1 MSTINL
7 LQPLLDGGLQRNN
20 FFNGRLLSAEDLR
33 TEQDAS
39 RAQQRALARASG
51 DGVAWGLDVTL
62 LASSAGAPRV
72 RVGAGLALNRV
83 GDLLQLPADAD
94 LALVPDSTVAA
105 VSAGLFAAC
114 EQPRASATLS
124 GAGAYLLVVSPVS
137 GYSGSATVAD
147 PNTTRLGRGACGA
160 RYSVEGVR
168 LRLVA
173 IDMAAT
179 ASLVPAAIDPG
190 GGKQAALRSSLQA
203 LLAAG
208 GAPARERLRNTLAH
222 ACYGSL
228 SLVNAFTD
236 PLRQA
241 QQQPVWRSWGTPD
254 ALRERG
260 DLSDCDVPLALVV
273 LDNTDLRLLDVWAV
287 RRKLVGE
294 AAVNSWRTAAGPR
307 RLAEG
312 EAAFLQFQAQL
323 EGLRAPG
330 GAAPGAAAA
339 TLAAN
344 TCFDILPAAGWLPD
358 GPGGFAWPSF
368 LGPHAP
374 PDETPVDAALLRG
387 LIERSWADDPVVLA
401 TQPRAALRVWRVP
414 GQAFVVFTRS
424 PAAELRLTLSPA
436 PSANQAV
443 STQLTPV
450 AGAVVSTQRHLAGR
464 IALAGLAPGSGAV
477 VTLQAPDFQPPAPIT
492 TDLVAGRITEL
503 TLALQPLPDGSILVA
518 AYDQAS
524 KQSIARQLQRVVAD
538 GAVSRVGDYQPAT
551 DRWLIRNLP
560 AGRYT
565 ITGTADGYNPA
576 VRAQVGPTVPNTVI
590 STELLFSHIV
600 DRLDQPP
607 LCVALAS
614 IKALK
619 LAGLRLCM
627 VLPAIAF
634 DEAYYI
640 AQQPTRLAR
649 SRAPTVRFGA
659 DYRGKT
665 GQPAQASLQV
675 IKGDD
680 VLMFSAEPWR
690 NMVLFDEGDK
700 GVRAWLLAWRD
711 WFAKVFH
718 DAAIA
723 KADPQVF
730 IDRAYRRPAANTLI
744 RETPPAYAV
753 FGRFGVPLMIRPAD
767 GVTRAPV
774 AITKALAYVPR
785 QVREGLLA
793 IGFETIDDIA
803 WAWQD
808 LIVDATGDPP
818 NDARLLINESQKQV
832 VKINDER
839 SYYEGLDKPT
849 NDKLVA
855 AGLIDDRKIA
865 ASTVDKLKDV
875 VGSEYLAS
883 RLITQAKAI
892 TGKTPVQK

>member
-1 MSTINL
+1 MSTVNL

-39 RAQQRALARASG
+39 RTQQRALARASG
-51 DGVAWGLDVTL
+51 DGVAWGLDVTP

-72 RVGAGLALNRV
+72 RVGAGLALNRL

-94 LALVPDSTVAA
+94 LTLVPDSTVAA

-124 GAGAYLLVVSPVS
+124 GAGPYLLVVAPAS

-147 PNTTRLGRGACGA
+147 PNTTSLGRGACGA

-173 IDMAAT
+173 IDPTAN

-190 GGKQAALRSSLQA
+190 GSQQAALRATLQA
-203 LLAAG
+203 LLATG
-208 GAPARERLRNTLAH
+208 GAQARERLRNLLAH

-260 DLSDCDVPLALVV
+260 ELSDCDVPLALVV
-273 LDNTDLRLLDVWAV
+273 LDSNGLRLLDVWSV
-287 RRKLVGE
+287 RRKLLGQ
-294 AAVNSWRTAAGPR
+294 AAVNAWRTAAGPR

-323 EGLRAPG
+323 EGIRAPG
-330 GAAPGAAAA
+330 GAAGATAA
-339 TLAAN
+339 TLAASS
-344 TCFDILPAAGWLPD
+344 CFDILPAAGWLPE
-358 GPGGFAWPSF
+358 GPDGFAWRSF

-374 PDETPVDAALLRG
+374 PDETPADAALLRG
-387 LIERSWADDPVVLA
+387 LIERSWVDDPVVLA

-443 STQLTPV
+443 TTQLTPIT
-450 AGAVVSTQRHLAGR
+450 GPLVSTQRHSDGR

-477 VTLQAPDFQPPAPIT
+477 VTLQAPDFQPPAPMT
-492 TDLVAGRITEL
+492 AELVAGRITEL
-503 TLALQPLPDGSILVA
+503 TVALQPLPDGSILVA

-524 KQSIARQLQRVVAD
+524 KQSIGRQLQRVVAT
-538 GAVSRVGDYQPAT
+538 GAVSRAGDYQPAS

-560 AGRYT
+560 AGLYT
-565 ITGTADGYNPA
+565 LTGTADGYNPA
-576 VRAQVGPTVPNTVI
+576 VRSQVGPTLPNTVI
-590 STELLFSHIV
+590 STELLFSHV
-600 DRLDQPP
+600 VNQLEQPP

-614 IKALK
+614 IKAIK
-619 LAGLRLCM
+619 LASLRLCM
-627 VLPAIAF
+627 VLPAITF

-649 SRAPTVRFGA
+649 SRVPAVRFGA
-659 DYRGKT
+659 DHRGKT
-665 GQPAQASLQV
+665 GQPAQAGLRV
-675 IKGDD
+675 IPGDD
-680 VLMFSAEPWR
+680 VLVFDAEPWR
-690 NMVLFDEGDK
+690 NMVVYDEGDK

-711 WFAKVFH
+711 WFAKVFQ

-723 KADPQVF
+723 RADPQLY
-730 IDRAYRRPAANTLI
+730 IDRAYKRPAANTLI

-774 AITKALAYVPR
+774 AIDKALAYVPR

-793 IGFETIDDIA
+793 VGLETIDDIA
-803 WAWQD
+803 WGWQD

-839 SYYEGLDKPT
+839 SYYEGLDKAT

-855 AGLIDDRKIA
+855 AGLGDDRKLA
-865 ASTVDKLKDV
+865 GATVDKLKDV

-892 TGKTPVQK
+892 TGKLLVQK

>member
-1 MSTINL
+1 MSTVNL

-39 RAQQRALARASG
+39 RTQQRALARASG
-51 DGVAWGLDVTL
+51 DGVAWGLDVTP

-72 RVGAGLALNRV
+72 RVGAGLALNRL

-94 LALVPDSTVAA
+94 LTLVPDSTVAA

-124 GAGAYLLVVSPVS
+124 GAGPYLLVVAPAS

-147 PNTTRLGRGACGA
+147 PNTTSLGRGACGA

-173 IDMAAT
+173 IDPTAN

-190 GGKQAALRSSLQA
+190 GSQQAALRATLQA
-203 LLAAG
+203 LLATG
-208 GAPARERLRNTLAH
+208 GAQARERLRNLLAH

-260 DLSDCDVPLALVV
+260 ELSDCDVPLALVV
-273 LDNTDLRLLDVWAV
+273 LDSNGLRLLDVWSV
-287 RRKLVGE
+287 RRKLLGQ
-294 AAVNSWRTAAGPR
+294 AAVNAWRTAAGPR

-323 EGLRAPG
+323 EGIRAPG
-330 GAAPGAAAA
+330 GAAGATAA
-339 TLAAN
+339 TLAASS
-344 TCFDILPAAGWLPD
+344 CFDILPAAGWLPE
-358 GPGGFAWPSF
+358 GPDGFAWRSF

-374 PDETPVDAALLRG
+374 PDETPADAALLRG
-387 LIERSWADDPVVLA
+387 LIERSWVDDPVVLA

-443 STQLTPV
+443 TTQLTPIT
-450 AGAVVSTQRHLAGR
+450 GPLVSTQRHSDGR

-477 VTLQAPDFQPPAPIT
+477 VTLQAPDFQPPAPMT
-492 TDLVAGRITEL
+492 AELVAGRITEL
-503 TLALQPLPDGSILVA
+503 TVVLQPLPDGSILVA

-524 KQSIARQLQRVVAD
+524 KQSIGRQLQRVVAT
-538 GAVSRVGDYQPAT
+538 GAVSRAGDYQPAS

-560 AGRYT
+560 AGLYT
-565 ITGTADGYNPA
+565 LTGTADGYNPA
-576 VRAQVGPTVPNTVI
+576 VRSQVGPTLPNTVI
-590 STELLFSHIV
+590 STELLFSHV
-600 DRLDQPP
+600 VNQLEQPP

-614 IKALK
+614 IKAIK
-619 LAGLRLCM
+619 LASLRLCM
-627 VLPAIAF
+627 VLPAITF

-649 SRAPTVRFGA
+649 SRVPAVRFGA
-659 DYRGKT
+659 DHRGKT
-665 GQPAQASLQV
+665 GQPAQAGLRV
-675 IKGDD
+675 IPGDD
-680 VLMFSAEPWR
+680 VLVFDAEPWR
-690 NMVLFDEGDK
+690 NMVVYDEGDK

-711 WFAKVFH
+711 WFAKVFQ

-723 KADPQVF
+723 RADPQLY
-730 IDRAYRRPAANTLI
+730 IDRAYKRPAANTLI

-774 AITKALAYVPR
+774 AIDKALAYVPR

-793 IGFETIDDIA
+793 VGLETIDDIA
-803 WAWQD
+803 WGWQD

-839 SYYEGLDKPT
+839 SYYEGLDKAT

-855 AGLIDDRKIA
+855 AGLGDDRKLA
-865 ASTVDKLKDV
+865 GATVDKLKDV

-892 TGKTPVQK
+892 TGKLLVQK

>member
-1 MSTINL
+1 MSTVNL

-62 LASSAGAPRV
+62 LPSSAGAPRV
-72 RVGAGLALNRV
+72 RVGAGLALNRL
-83 GDLLQLPADAD
+83 GDLLQLPTDAD
-94 LALVPDSTVAA
+94 LALVPDSTVAL

-114 EQPRASATLS
+114 EQPRASASLS
-124 GAGAYLLVVSPVS
+124 GAGAYLLVISPVS

-147 PNTTRLGRGACGA
+147 PNTTGLGRGACGA
-160 RYSVEGVR
+160 RYSVEGLR
-168 LRLVA
+168 FRLVA
-173 IDMAAT
+173 IDTAAT
-179 ASLVPAAIDPG
+179 ASLVPTAIDPG
-190 GGKQAALRSSLQA
+190 GAQQAALRSSLQA
-203 LLAAG
+203 LLAASG
-208 GAPARERLRNTLAH
+208 GAARERLRNLLAH

-228 SLVNAFTD
+228 SLVNAFSD

-241 QQQPVWRSWGTPD
+241 GQQPVWRSWGTPD

-260 DLSDCDVPLALVV
+260 ELSDCDVPLALVV
-273 LDNTDLRLLDVWAV
+273 LDSQGIRLLDVWAV
-287 RRKLVGE
+287 RRKLAGE
-294 AAVNSWRTAAGPR
+294 AAVNAWQTAAGPR
-307 RLAEG
+307 RMAEG

-330 GAAPGAAAA
+330 GIAAGEAAA
-339 TLAAN
+339 TLAASS
-344 TCFDILPAAGWLPD
+344 CFDILPAAGWLPE
-358 GPGGFAWPSF
+358 GPGGFAWPAF

-374 PDETPVDAALLRG
+374 PDETPADAALLRG

-443 STQLTPV
+443 TTQLTPIT
-450 AGAVVSTQRHLAGR
+450 GPLVSTQRHSDGR

-477 VTLQAPDFQPPAPIT
+477 VTLQAPDFQPPAPMT
-492 TDLVAGRITEL
+492 AELVAGRITEL
-503 TLALQPLPDGSILVA
+503 TVVLQPLPDGSILVA

-524 KQSIARQLQRVVAD
+524 KQSIARQLKGVEAS
-538 GAVSRVGDYQPAT
+538 GAVRRHGDYEPAS

-560 AGRYT
+560 AGLYT
-565 ITGTADGYNPA
+565 LTGIADGYNPA
-576 VRAQVGPTVPNTVI
+576 VRTQVGPTVPNTVI
-590 STELLFSHIV
+590 STELLFGQLIDS
-600 DRLDQPP
+600 LKQPP
-607 LCVALAS
+607 LCVALAA

-619 LAGLRLCM
+619 LASLRLCM

-634 DEAYYI
+634 DEGYYI

-649 SRAPTVRFGA
+649 SRAPAVAFGA
-659 DYRGKT
+659 AYRGKT
-665 GQPAQASLQV
+665 GKPAQAGLRV
-675 IKGDD
+675 IEGDD
-680 VLMFSAEPWR
+680 VLVFDTEPWR
-690 NMVLFDEGDK
+690 NMAALDEGDK
-700 GVRAWLLAWRD
+700 GLRDWLLAWRD
-711 WFAKVFH
+711 WFAKVFQ
-718 DAAIA
+718 DPAIA
-723 KADPQVF
+723 RADPQVV
-730 IDRAYRRPAANTLI
+730 IDRAYKRPAANTLI

-774 AITKALAYVPR
+774 DIAKALAYVPR

-793 IGFETIDDIA
+793 VGFDTIDDIA
-803 WAWQD
+803 WGWQD
-808 LIVDATGDPP
+808 LIIDATGDPP
-818 NDARLLINESQKQV
+818 NDARLLINESQLQV

-839 SYYEGLDKPT
+839 SYYEGLDKAT

-855 AGLIDDRKIA
+855 AGLGDDRKLA
-865 ASTVDKLKDV
+865 GATVDKLKDV

-892 TGKTPVQK
+892 TGKLLVPK

>member
-1 MSTINL
+1 MSTVNL

-62 LASSAGAPRV
+62 LASNAGAPRV
-72 RVGAGLALNRV
+72 RVGAGLALNRL
-83 GDLLQLPADAD
+83 GDLLQLPADSD
-94 LALVPDSTVAA
+94 LALVPDSTQAA

-114 EQPRASATLS
+114 EQPRASASLS

-147 PNTTRLGRGACGA
+147 PNTTSLGRGACGA

-173 IDMAAT
+173 IDIAAN
-179 ASLVPAAIDPG
+179 ASLVPAAIDPTG
-190 GGKQAALRSSLQA
+190 SQQAALRATLQA
-203 LLAAG
+203 LLAASG
-208 GAPARERLRNTLAH
+208 GLARERLRNVLAH

-241 QQQPVWRSWGTPD
+241 QQQPDWRSWGTPD

-260 DLSDCDVPLALVV
+260 ELSDCDVPLALVV
-273 LDNTDLRLLDVWAV
+273 LDSIGLRLLDVWAV
-287 RRKLVGE
+287 RRKLVGQ
-294 AAVNSWRTAAGPR
+294 AAVNTWRTAAGPR

-330 GAAPGAAAA
+330 GAAAGAAAA
-339 TLAAN
+339 TLAASS
-344 TCFDILPAAGWLPD
+344 CLDILPAAGWLPE
-358 GPGGFAWPSF
+358 GPDGFAWRTF

-374 PDETPVDAALLRG
+374 PDETPADAALLRG
-387 LIERSWADDPVVLA
+387 LIERSWADDPIVLA

-424 PAAELRLTLSPA
+424 AAAELRLTLSPA

-450 AGAVVSTQRHLAGR
+450 AGAVVSTQRHLDGR

-477 VTLQAPDFQPPAPIT
+477 VTLQAPDFQPPAPMMAE
-492 TDLVAGRITEL
+492 LVAGRITEL
-503 TLALQPLPDGSILVA
+503 TVALQPLPDGSILVA

-524 KQSIARQLQRVVAD
+524 KQSIGRQLQRMEAT
-538 GAVSRVGDYQPAT
+538 GAVTRAGDYQPAS

-560 AGRYT
+560 AGLYT

-576 VRAQVGPTVPNTVI
+576 VRTQVGPTVPNTVI
-590 STELLFSHIV
+590 STELLFSHFV
-600 DRLDQPP
+600 DPLGQPP

-614 IKALK
+614 LKAIK
-619 LAGLRLCM
+619 LASLRLCM

-640 AQQPTRLAR
+640 AQQPTRLAK

-659 DYRGKT
+659 DHRGQT
-665 GQPAQASLQV
+665 GQPAQASLHV
-675 IKGDD
+675 IAGDD
-680 VLMFSAEPWR
+680 VLVFDTEPWR
-690 NMVLFDEGDK
+690 NMAVYDEGDK

-718 DAAIA
+718 DAAIER
-723 KADPQVF
+723 ADPQLF
-730 IDRAYRRPAANTLI
+730 IDRAYKRPAANTLI

-774 AITKALAYVPR
+774 AIDKALAYVPR

-793 IGFETIDDIA
+793 IGFDTIDDIA
-803 WAWQD
+803 WGWQD

-839 SYYEGLDKPT
+839 SYYEGLDKTT

-855 AGLIDDRKIA
+855 AGLTDDRKIA
-865 ASTVDKLKDV
+865 ASSVDKLKDL

>member
-1 MSTINL
+1 MSTVNL

-39 RAQQRALARASG
+39 RTQQRALARASG
-51 DGVAWGLDVTL
+51 DGVAWGLDVTP

-72 RVGAGLALNRV
+72 RVGAGLALNRL

-94 LALVPDSTVAA
+94 LTLVPDSTVAA

-124 GAGAYLLVVSPVS
+124 GAGPYLLVVAPAS

-147 PNTTRLGRGACGA
+147 PNTTSLGRGACGA

-173 IDMAAT
+173 IDPTAN

-190 GGKQAALRSSLQA
+190 GSQQAALRATLQA
-203 LLAAG
+203 LLATG
-208 GAPARERLRNTLAH
+208 GAQARERLRNLLAH

-260 DLSDCDVPLALVV
+260 ELSDCDVPLALVV
-273 LDNTDLRLLDVWAV
+273 LDSNGLRLLDVWSV
-287 RRKLVGE
+287 RRKLLGQ
-294 AAVNSWRTAAGPR
+294 AAVNAWRTAAGPR

-323 EGLRAPG
+323 EGIRAPG
-330 GAAPGAAAA
+330 GAAGATAA
-339 TLAAN
+339 TLAASS
-344 TCFDILPAAGWLPD
+344 CFDILPAAGWLPE
-358 GPGGFAWPSF
+358 GPDGFAWRSF

-374 PDETPVDAALLRG
+374 PDETPADAALLRG
-387 LIERSWADDPVVLA
+387 LIERSWVDDPVVLA

-443 STQLTPV
+443 TTQLTPIT
-450 AGAVVSTQRHLAGR
+450 GPLVSTQRHSDGR

-477 VTLQAPDFQPPAPIT
+477 VTLQAPDFQPPAPMT
-492 TDLVAGRITEL
+492 AELVAGRITEL
-503 TLALQPLPDGSILVA
+503 TVTLQPLPDGSILVA

-524 KQSIARQLQRVVAD
+524 KQSIGRQLQRVVAT
-538 GAVSRVGDYQPAT
+538 GAVSRAGDYQPAS

-560 AGRYT
+560 AGLYT
-565 ITGTADGYNPA
+565 LTGTADGYNPA
-576 VRAQVGPTVPNTVI
+576 VRSQVGPTLPNTVI
-590 STELLFSHIV
+590 STELLFSHV
-600 DRLDQPP
+600 VNQLEQPP

-614 IKALK
+614 IKAIK
-619 LAGLRLCM
+619 LASLRLCM
-627 VLPAIAF
+627 VLPAITF

-649 SRAPTVRFGA
+649 SRVPAVRFGA
-659 DYRGKT
+659 DHRGKT
-665 GQPAQASLQV
+665 GQPAQAGLRV
-675 IKGDD
+675 IPGDD
-680 VLMFSAEPWR
+680 VLVFDAEPWR
-690 NMVLFDEGDK
+690 NMVVYDEGDK

-711 WFAKVFH
+711 WFAKVFQ

-723 KADPQVF
+723 RADPQLY
-730 IDRAYRRPAANTLI
+730 IDRAYKRPAANTLI

-774 AITKALAYVPR
+774 AIDKALAYVPR

-793 IGFETIDDIA
+793 VGLETIDDIA
-803 WAWQD
+803 WGWQD

-839 SYYEGLDKPT
+839 SYYEGLDKAT

-855 AGLIDDRKIA
+855 AGLGDDRKLA
-865 ASTVDKLKDV
+865 GATVDKLKDV

-892 TGKTPVQK
+892 TGKLLVQK

>member
-1 MSTINL
+1 MSTVNL

-51 DGVAWGLDVTL
+51 DGVAWGLDVTP
-62 LASSAGAPRV
+62 LASSAGMPRV
-72 RVGAGLALNRV
+72 RVGAGLALNRL

-114 EQPRASATLS
+114 EQPRASASLS
-124 GAGAYLLVVSPVS
+124 RPGAYVLVLAPVS
-137 GYSGSATVAD
+137 GYSGSATLAD
-147 PNTTRLGRGACGA
+147 PNSTSLGRGACGA

-173 IDMAAT
+173 IDLAAT

-190 GGKQAALRSSLQA
+190 GSQQAALRTTLQA
-203 LLAAG
+203 LLAAS
-208 GAPARERLRNTLAH
+208 GASARERLRNTLAH

-228 SLVNAFTD
+228 SLINALTD

-241 QQQPVWRSWGTPD
+241 QQQPVWRSWGTLD
-254 ALRERG
+254 AMRERG

-273 LDNTDLRLLDVWAV
+273 LDSTDLRLLDVWSV

-294 AAVNSWRTAAGPR
+294 AAVNAWRTAAGAR
-307 RLAEG
+307 RMAEG

-330 GAAPGAAAA
+330 GAAAGAAAA
-339 TLAAN
+339 TLAASS
-344 TCFDILPAAGWLPD
+344 CFDLLPAAGWLPE
-358 GPGGFAWPSF
+358 GPGGFAWRAF

-374 PDETPVDAALLRG
+374 PDETPADAALLGG
-387 LIERSWADDPVVLA
+387 LLARSWADDPVVLA

-450 AGAVVSTQRHLAGR
+450 AGAVVSTRRHSAGR
-464 IALAGLAPGSGAV
+464 IALADLAPGSGSV
-477 VTLQAPDFQPPAPIT
+477 VTLQAPDFQPPAPLMA
-492 TDLVAGRITEL
+492 DLVAGRITEL
-503 TLALQPLPDGSILVA
+503 TVALQPLPDGSILVA

-524 KQSIARQLQRVVAD
+524 KQSIGRQLQRVMAA
-538 GAVSRVGDYQPAT
+538 GAVNREGDYQPAI

-560 AGRYT
+560 AGLYT
-565 ITGTADGYNPA
+565 LTGEAEGYNPS
-576 VRAQVGPTVPNTVI
+576 VRTQVGPTVPNTVI
-590 STELLFSHIV
+590 STELLFSQFV
-600 DRLDQPP
+600 DPLDQPP

-614 IKALK
+614 IKAIK
-619 LAGLRLCM
+619 LASLRLCL

-634 DEAYYI
+634 DEGYYI
-640 AQQPTRLAR
+640 AQQPTRLAK
-649 SRAPTVRFGA
+649 SRAPAVRFGA

-665 GQPAQASLQV
+665 GRPAQAGLRV
-675 IKGDD
+675 IAGDD
-680 VLMFSAEPWR
+680 VLVFDAEPWR
-690 NMVLFDEGDK
+690 NMAVYEEGDK

-711 WFAKVFH
+711 WFAKVFQ

-723 KADPQVF
+723 KADPQLF
-730 IDRAYRRPAANTLI
+730 IDRAYKRPAANTQI

-774 AITKALAYVPR
+774 AIDKALSYVPR
-785 QVREGLLA
+785 PVREGLQG
-793 IGFETIDDIA
+793 IGFDTIDDIA
-803 WAWQD
+803 WGWQD

-818 NDARLLINESQKQV
+818 GDARLLINESQKQV
-832 VKINDER
+832 AKINDER

-855 AGLIDDRKIA
+855 AGLDDDRKLA
-865 ASTVDKLKDV
+865 AATVDKLKDL

-892 TGKTPVQK
+892 TAKAAVKK

>member
-1 MSTINL
+1 MSTVNL

-39 RAQQRALARASG
+39 RTQQRALARASG
-51 DGVAWGLDVTL
+51 DGVAWGLDVTP

-72 RVGAGLALNRV
+72 RVGAGLALNRL

-94 LALVPDSTVAA
+94 LTLVPDSTVAA

-114 EQPRASATLS
+114 EQPRASATLR
-124 GAGAYLLVVSPVS
+124 GGGPYLLVVAPVS

-147 PNTTRLGRGACGA
+147 PNTTSLGRGACGA

-173 IDMAAT
+173 IDPTAN

-190 GGKQAALRSSLQA
+190 GSQQAALRATLQA
-203 LLAAG
+203 LLATG
-208 GAPARERLRNTLAH
+208 GAQARERLRNLLAH

-260 DLSDCDVPLALVV
+260 ELSDCDVPLALVV
-273 LDNTDLRLLDVWAV
+273 LDSNGLRLLDVWSV
-287 RRKLVGE
+287 RRKLLGQ
-294 AAVNSWRTAAGPR
+294 AAVNAWRTAAGPR

-323 EGLRAPG
+323 EGIRAPG
-330 GAAPGAAAA
+330 GAAAGVAAA
-339 TLAAN
+339 TLAASS
-344 TCFDILPAAGWLPD
+344 CFDILPAAGWLPE
-358 GPGGFAWPSF
+358 GPDGFAWRSF

-374 PDETPVDAALLRG
+374 PDETPADAALLRG

-443 STQLTPV
+443 TTQLTPIT
-450 AGAVVSTQRHLAGR
+450 GPLVSTQRHSDGR

-477 VTLQAPDFQPPAPIT
+477 VTLLAPDFQPPAPMT
-492 TDLVAGRITEL
+492 AELVAGRITEL
-503 TLALQPLPDGSILVA
+503 AVALQPLPDGSILVA

-524 KQSIARQLQRVVAD
+524 KQSIGRQLQRVVAT
-538 GAVSRVGDYQPAT
+538 GAVSRAGDYQAAS

-560 AGRYT
+560 AGLYT
-565 ITGTADGYNPA
+565 LTGTADGYNPA
-576 VRAQVGPTVPNTVI
+576 VRSQVGPTLPNTVI
-590 STELLFSHIV
+590 STELLFSHVV
-600 DRLDQPP
+600 DQLEQPP

-614 IKALK
+614 IKAIK
-619 LAGLRLCM
+619 LASLRLCM
-627 VLPAIAF
+627 VLPAITF

-640 AQQPTRLAR
+640 AQQPTRMAR
-649 SRAPTVRFGA
+649 SRAPAVRFGA
-659 DYRGKT
+659 EYRGKT
-665 GQPAQASLQV
+665 DKPAQAGLRV
-675 IKGDD
+675 IPGDD
-680 VLMFSAEPWR
+680 VLVFDAEPWR
-690 NMVLFDEGDK
+690 NMVVYDEGDK

-711 WFAKVFH
+711 WFAKVFQ
-718 DAAIA
+718 DGAIA
-723 KADPQVF
+723 RADPQLYF
-730 IDRAYRRPAANTLI
+730 DRAYKRPAANTLI

-774 AITKALAYVPR
+774 AIAKALAYVPR

-793 IGFETIDDIA
+793 IGLETIDDIA
-803 WAWQD
+803 WGWQD

-839 SYYEGLDKPT
+839 SYYEGLDKAT

-855 AGLIDDRKIA
+855 AGLGDDRKLA
-865 ASTVDKLKDV
+865 GATVDKLKDL

-892 TGKTPVQK
+892 TGKLLVQK

>member
-339 TLAAN
+339 TLAAS

-374 PDETPVDAALLRG
+374 PDETPADAALLRG

-436 PSANQAV
+436 PSPNQAV

-576 VRAQVGPTVPNTVI
+576 VRTQVGPTVPNTVI

-607 LCVALAS
+607 LCVALAGV
-614 IKALK
+614 KALK

-700 GVRAWLLAWRD
+700 GQRAWLLAWRD

>member
-607 LCVALAS
+607 LCVALAGV
-614 IKALK
+614 KALK

-700 GVRAWLLAWRD
+700 GQRAWLLAWRD

-793 IGFETIDDIA
+793 IGLDTIDDIA

>member
-700 GVRAWLLAWRD
+700 GQRAWLLAWRD

-774 AITKALAYVPR
+774 AIDKALAYVPR

-793 IGFETIDDIA
+793 IGLDTIDDIA

>member
-1 MSTINL
+1 MSTVNL

-62 LASSAGAPRV
+62 LPGSAGAPRV
-72 RVGAGLALNRV
+72 RVGAGLAFNRL
-83 GDLLQLPADAD
+83 GDLLQLPAEAD
-94 LALVPDSTVAA
+94 LALVPDSTVVA

-114 EQPRASATLS
+114 EQPRASASLS
-124 GAGAYLLVVSPVS
+124 GAGAYLLVISPVS

-147 PNTTRLGRGACGA
+147 PNSTGLGRGACGA
-160 RYSVEGVR
+160 RYSVEGLR
-168 LRLVA
+168 FRLVA
-173 IDMAAT
+173 IDTAAA

-190 GGKQAALRSSLQA
+190 GAQQAALRATLQA
-203 LLAAG
+203 LLAASG
-208 GAPARERLRNTLAH
+208 GAARERLRNVLAH
-222 ACYGSL
+222 ACYGSV
-228 SLVNAFTD
+228 SLVNAFSD

-241 QQQPVWRSWGTPD
+241 GQQPVWRSWGTPD

-273 LDNTDLRLLDVWAV
+273 LDSTDLRLLDVWAV

-294 AAVNSWRTAAGPR
+294 AAVNTWRSAAGPR
-307 RLAEG
+307 RMAEG

-330 GAAPGAAAA
+330 GVAPGAAGA
-339 TLAAN
+339 TLAASV
-344 TCFDILPAAGWLPD
+344 CLDILPAAGWLPE
-358 GPGGFAWPSF
+358 GPGGFAWRAF

-374 PDETPVDAALLRG
+374 PDETPADAALLRG

-414 GQAFVVFTRS
+414 GQAFVVFSRS

-436 PSANQAV
+436 PGAGQSV

-450 AGAVVSTQRHLAGR
+450 AGAVVSTQRHSAGR

-477 VTLQAPDFQPPAPIT
+477 ITLQAPDFQPPAPIT
-492 TDLVAGRITEL
+492 ADLVAGRITEL
-503 TLALQPLPDGSILVA
+503 AVVLQPLPDGSILVA

-524 KQSIARQLQRVVAD
+524 KQSIARLLKGVEAS
-538 GAVSRVGDYQPAT
+538 GAVRRHGDYQPGT

-560 AGRYT
+560 AGLYT
-565 ITGTADGYNPA
+565 ITGSAGGYNPA
-576 VRAQVGPTVPNTVI
+576 VRTLVGPTVPNTVT
-590 STELLFSHIV
+590 STELLFSQVI
-600 DRLDQPP
+600 DTLEQPP
-607 LCVALAS
+607 LCVALAG

-634 DEAYYI
+634 DEGYYI
-640 AQQPTRLAR
+640 AQQPTRLAK
-649 SRAPTVRFGA
+649 SRAPAVAFGA
-659 DYRGKT
+659 AYRGKA
-665 GQPAQASLQV
+665 GKPAQAGLRV
-675 IKGDD
+675 IAGDD
-680 VLMFSAEPWR
+680 VLVFDAEPWR
-690 NMVLFDEGDK
+690 NMVALDEGDK
-700 GVRAWLLAWRD
+700 GLRAWLLAWRD
-711 WFAKVFH
+711 WFAKAFQ
-718 DAAIA
+718 DGAIA

-730 IDRAYRRPAANTLI
+730 IDRAYKRPAANTLI

-774 AITKALAYVPR
+774 DIAKALAYVPR
-785 QVREGLLA
+785 QVRDGLLA
-793 IGFETIDDIA
+793 IGFDTIDDIA
-803 WAWQD
+803 WGWQD
-808 LIVDATGDPP
+808 LIIDATGDPP
-818 NDARLLINESQKQV
+818 NDARLLINESQLQV
-832 VKINDER
+832 AKINNER
-839 SYYEGLDKPT
+839 SYYEGLDKAT

-855 AGLIDDRKIA
+855 AGLVDDRKLAA
-865 ASTVDKLKDV
+865 ASVDKLKDV

-892 TGKTPVQK
+892 TGKTLVQK

>member
-1 MSTINL
+1 MSTVNL

-51 DGVAWGLDVTL
+51 DGVAWGLDVTP
-62 LASSAGAPRV
+62 LASSAGMPRV
-72 RVGAGLALNRV
+72 RVGAGLALNRL

-114 EQPRASATLS
+114 EQPRASASLS
-124 GAGAYLLVVSPVS
+124 RPGAYVLVLAPVS
-137 GYSGSATVAD
+137 GYSGSATLAD
-147 PNTTRLGRGACGA
+147 PNSTSLGRGACGA

-173 IDMAAT
+173 IDLAAT

-190 GGKQAALRSSLQA
+190 GSQQAALRSTLQA
-203 LLAAG
+203 LLAAS
-208 GAPARERLRNTLAH
+208 GANARERLRNTLAH

-228 SLVNAFTD
+228 SLINAFTD

-241 QQQPVWRSWGTPD
+241 QQQPVWRSWGTLD

-273 LDNTDLRLLDVWAV
+273 LDSTDLRLLDVWSV

-294 AAVNSWRTAAGPR
+294 AAVNAWRTAAGAR
-307 RLAEG
+307 RMAEG

-330 GAAPGAAAA
+330 GAAAGAAAA
-339 TLAAN
+339 TLAASS
-344 TCFDILPAAGWLPD
+344 CFDLLPAAGWLPE
-358 GPGGFAWPSF
+358 GPGGFAWRAF

-374 PDETPVDAALLRG
+374 PDETPADAALLGG
-387 LIERSWADDPVVLA
+387 LLARSWADDPVVLA

-443 STQLTPV
+443 STQITPI
-450 AGAVVSTQRHLAGR
+450 AGPVVSTRRHSAGR
-464 IALAGLAPGSGAV
+464 IALADLAPGSGSV
-477 VTLQAPDFQPPAPIT
+477 VTLQAPDFQPPAPLMA
-492 TDLVAGRITEL
+492 DLVAGRITEL
-503 TLALQPLPDGSILVA
+503 TVALQPLPDGSILVA

-524 KQSIARQLQRVVAD
+524 KQSIGRQLQRVMAA
-538 GAVSRVGDYQPAT
+538 GAVNREGDYQPAS

-560 AGRYT
+560 AGLYT
-565 ITGTADGYNPA
+565 LTGEAEGYNPS
-576 VRAQVGPTVPNTVI
+576 VRTQVGPTVPNTVI
-590 STELLFSHIV
+590 STELLFSQFV
-600 DRLDQPP
+600 DPLDQPP

-614 IKALK
+614 IKAIK
-619 LAGLRLCM
+619 LASLRLCL

-634 DEAYYI
+634 DEGYYI
-640 AQQPTRLAR
+640 AQQPTRLAK
-649 SRAPTVRFGA
+649 SRAPAVRFGA

-665 GQPAQASLQV
+665 GRPAQAGLRV
-675 IKGDD
+675 IAGDD
-680 VLMFSAEPWR
+680 VLVFDAEPWR
-690 NMVLFDEGDK
+690 NMAVYEEGDK
-700 GVRAWLLAWRD
+700 GVRTWLLAWRD
-711 WFAKVFH
+711 WFAKVFQ

-723 KADPQVF
+723 KADPQLF
-730 IDRAYRRPAANTLI
+730 IDRAYKRPAANTQI

-774 AITKALAYVPR
+774 AIDKALSYVPR
-785 QVREGLLA
+785 PVREGLQV
-793 IGFETIDDIA
+793 IGFDTIDDIA
-803 WAWQD
+803 WGWQD
-808 LIVDATGDPP
+808 LIVDATGDSP

-832 VKINDER
+832 AKINDER

-855 AGLIDDRKIA
+855 AGLDDDRKLAA
-865 ASTVDKLKDV
+865 ASVDKLKDL

-892 TGKTPVQK
+892 TGKAAVKK

>member
-1 MSTINL
+1 MSTVNL

-39 RAQQRALARASG
+39 RTQQRALARASG
-51 DGVAWGLDVTL
+51 DGVAWGLDVTP

-72 RVGAGLALNRV
+72 RVGAGLALNRL

-94 LALVPDSTVAA
+94 LTLVPDSTVAA

-124 GAGAYLLVVSPVS
+124 GAGPYLLVVAPAS

-147 PNTTRLGRGACGA
+147 PNTTSLGRGACGA

-173 IDMAAT
+173 IDPTAN

-190 GGKQAALRSSLQA
+190 GSQQAALRATLQA
-203 LLAAG
+203 LLATG
-208 GAPARERLRNTLAH
+208 GAQARERLRNLLAH

-260 DLSDCDVPLALVV
+260 ELSDCDVPLALVV
-273 LDNTDLRLLDVWAV
+273 LDSNGLRLLDVWSV
-287 RRKLVGE
+287 RRKLLGQ
-294 AAVNSWRTAAGPR
+294 AAVNAWRTAAGPR

-323 EGLRAPG
+323 EGIRAPG
-330 GAAPGAAAA
+330 GAAGATAA
-339 TLAAN
+339 TLAASS
-344 TCFDILPAAGWLPD
+344 CFDILPAAGWLPE
-358 GPGGFAWPSF
+358 GPDGFAWRSF

-374 PDETPVDAALLRG
+374 PDETPADAALLRG
-387 LIERSWADDPVVLA
+387 LIERSWVDDPVVLA

-443 STQLTPV
+443 TTQLTPIT
-450 AGAVVSTQRHLAGR
+450 GPLVSTQRHSDGR

-477 VTLQAPDFQPPAPIT
+477 VTLQAPDFQPPAPMT
-492 TDLVAGRITEL
+492 AELVAGRITEL
-503 TLALQPLPDGSILVA
+503 TVALQPLPDGSILVA

-524 KQSIARQLQRVVAD
+524 KQSIGRQLQRVVAT
-538 GAVSRVGDYQPAT
+538 GAVSRAGDYQPAS

-560 AGRYT
+560 AGLYT
-565 ITGTADGYNPA
+565 LTGTADGYNPA
-576 VRAQVGPTVPNTVI
+576 VRSQVGPTLPNTVI
-590 STELLFSHIV
+590 STELLFSHV
-600 DRLDQPP
+600 VNQLEQPP

-614 IKALK
+614 IKTIK
-619 LAGLRLCM
+619 LASLRLCM
-627 VLPAIAF
+627 VLPAITF

-649 SRAPTVRFGA
+649 SRVPAVRFGA
-659 DYRGKT
+659 DHRGKT
-665 GQPAQASLQV
+665 GQPAQAGLRV
-675 IKGDD
+675 IPGDD
-680 VLMFSAEPWR
+680 VLVFDAEPWR
-690 NMVLFDEGDK
+690 NMVVYDEGDK

-711 WFAKVFH
+711 WFAKVFQ

-723 KADPQVF
+723 RADPQLY
-730 IDRAYRRPAANTLI
+730 IDRAYKRPAANTLI

-774 AITKALAYVPR
+774 AIDKALAYVPR

-793 IGFETIDDIA
+793 VGLETIDDIA
-803 WAWQD
+803 WGWQD

-839 SYYEGLDKPT
+839 SYYEGLDKAT

-855 AGLIDDRKIA
+855 AGLGDDRKLA
-865 ASTVDKLKDV
+865 GATVDKLKDV

-892 TGKTPVQK
+892 TGKLLVQK

>member
-700 GVRAWLLAWRD
+700 GQRAWLLAWRD

>member
-190 GGKQAALRSSLQA
+190 GNLQAALRARLQA
-203 LLAAG
+203 LLAAS
-208 GAPARERLRNTLAH
+208 GALARERLRNTLAH

-374 PDETPVDAALLRG
+374 PDETPADAALLRG

-607 LCVALAS
+607 LCVALAGV
-614 IKALK
+614 KALK
-619 LAGLRLCM
+619 LASLRLCM

-700 GVRAWLLAWRD
+700 GQRAWLLAWRD

-718 DAAIA
+718 DAAIER
-723 KADPQVF
+723 ADPQLF

>member
-1 MSTINL
+1 MSTVNL

-51 DGVAWGLDVTL
+51 DGVAWGLDVTP
-62 LASSAGAPRV
+62 LASSAGMPRV
-72 RVGAGLALNRV
+72 RVGAGLALNRL

-114 EQPRASATLS
+114 EQPRASASLS
-124 GAGAYLLVVSPVS
+124 RPGAYVLVLAPVS
-137 GYSGSATVAD
+137 GYSGSATLAD
-147 PNTTRLGRGACGA
+147 PNSTSLGRGACGA

-173 IDMAAT
+173 IDLAAT

-190 GGKQAALRSSLQA
+190 GSQQAALRTTLQA
-203 LLAAG
+203 LLAAS
-208 GAPARERLRNTLAH
+208 GASARERLRNTLAH

-228 SLVNAFTD
+228 SLINALTD

-241 QQQPVWRSWGTPD
+241 QQQPVWRSWGTLD

-273 LDNTDLRLLDVWAV
+273 LDSTDLRLLDVWSV

-294 AAVNSWRTAAGPR
+294 AAVNAWRTAAGAR
-307 RLAEG
+307 RMAEG

-330 GAAPGAAAA
+330 GAAAGAAAA
-339 TLAAN
+339 TLAASS
-344 TCFDILPAAGWLPD
+344 CFDLLPAAGWLPE
-358 GPGGFAWPSF
+358 GSGGFAWRAF

-374 PDETPVDAALLRG
+374 PDETPADAALLGG
-387 LIERSWADDPVVLA
+387 LLARSWADDPVVLA

-443 STQLTPV
+443 STQITPI
-450 AGAVVSTQRHLAGR
+450 AGQVVSTQRHSAGR
-464 IALAGLAPGSGAV
+464 IALADLAPGSGSV
-477 VTLQAPDFQPPAPIT
+477 VTLQAPDFQPPAPLMA
-492 TDLVAGRITEL
+492 DLVAGRITEL
-503 TLALQPLPDGSILVA
+503 TVALQPLPDGSILVA

-524 KQSIARQLQRVVAD
+524 KQSIGRQLQRVMAA
-538 GAVSRVGDYQPAT
+538 GAVNREGDYQPAS

-560 AGRYT
+560 AGLYT
-565 ITGTADGYNPA
+565 ITGSADGYNPA
-576 VRAQVGPTVPNTVI
+576 VRTQVGPTVPNTVI
-590 STELLFSHIV
+590 STELLFSRFV
-600 DRLDQPP
+600 DPLDQPP

-614 IKALK
+614 IKAIK
-619 LAGLRLCM
+619 LASLRLCM

-634 DEAYYI
+634 DEGYYI
-640 AQQPTRLAR
+640 AQQPTRLAK
-649 SRAPTVRFGA
+649 SRAPAVRFGA

-665 GQPAQASLQV
+665 GRPAQAGLRV
-675 IKGDD
+675 IAGDD
-680 VLMFSAEPWR
+680 VLVFDAEPWR
-690 NMVLFDEGDK
+690 NMAVYEEGDK

-711 WFAKVFH
+711 WFAKVFQ

-723 KADPQVF
+723 KADPQLF
-730 IDRAYRRPAANTLI
+730 IDRAYKRPAANTQI

-774 AITKALAYVPR
+774 AIDKALSYVPR
-785 QVREGLLA
+785 PVREGLQV
-793 IGFETIDDIA
+793 IGFDTIDDIA
-803 WAWQD
+803 WGWQD

-818 NDARLLINESQKQV
+818 GDARLLINESQKQV
-832 VKINDER
+832 AKINDER

-855 AGLIDDRKIA
+855 AGLDDDRKLA
-865 ASTVDKLKDV
+865 AATVDKLKDL

-892 TGKTPVQK
+892 TAKAAVKK